1 MGNDASIPTVSRLGN
16 FSLSGGGVK
25 SVYTTAVL
33 PRLFMIPVDE
43 TVRFRFAKPESLIYS
58 RLKGAAFSTNPSMF
72 GPSKYLST
80 TPLRGERK
88 YIGWA
93 DFVLSLTMLGAI

>member
-1 MGNDASIPTVSRLGN
+1 VSRLGN

-25 SVYTTAVL
+25 PVYTTAVL

-88 YIGWA
+88 YIG
-93 DFVLSLTMLGAI
+93 